1 MLKWL
6 VGKKIDEFSFLT
18 EHWGY
23 KKSQLIYHFYI
34 VCTSFLNE
42 QVDIL
47 FTWFLL
53 FHSSLRE

>member
-1 MLKWL
+1 MSL
-6 VGKKIDEFSFLT
+6 VFSRNT
-18 EHWGY
+18 EVI

-34 VCTSFLNE
+34 VCTSYLNE

-47 FTWFLL
+47 FTRFLL